1 MKRAGRP
8 SSGWAVCAVLVAL
21 ALLAARAPGE
31 ETTDG
36 VEDCLAAEEAK
47 LRLINDRL
55 AVLGKELGSLDDK
68 QTTLLGELH
77 RLEVQIRYTHEELEL
92 MKLELDWG
100 YREVDAL
107 LKQIQALESSIQTL
121 RPYLSHRS
129 VSLYKL
135 GQLSYVRL
143 LLSVEEPSELTRA
156 YRYVSRLA
164 RADGV
169 KIGRFLS
176 DQEALEVNKS
186 RLLVRTKEMLEK
198 RNQLQATT
206 KTLERQ
212 KTTKETLLAEI
223 YERREMAET
232 LAFELEDARGKLGN
246 FVSRL
251 AQGEPPELDPVF
263 LPIRLFRGELGWP
276 VNGKVGTQ
284 FGKHYHPR
292 FRTVTVQNGIEIE
305 APLSTAVTAVY
316 DGQVAFASWFQG
328 YGKLLIIGHPKNVYS
343 LYGHLSDFKVQEGDI
358 VYRGD
363 EVALVGDTG
372 SLTGPSLYFEIR
384 EDGKPVDPAG
394 WLTRAASLE
403 KRRATDSP

>member
-1 MKRAGRP
+1 MKRAGCP

-21 ALLAARAPGE
+21 TLLAVRAPGKE
-31 ETTDG
+31 AADG
-36 VEDCLAAEEAK
+36 VEDRLAAEEAK

-55 AVLGKELGSLDDK
+55 AVLGEELGSLDDK

-92 MKLELDWG
+92 MKLELDCG

-107 LKQIQALESSIQTL
+107 LKQIQVLESSIQTL

-169 KIGRFLS
+169 KISRFLN
-176 DQEALEVNKS
+176 DQKAFEVNKS

-276 VNGKVGTQ
+276 VEGKVGTH
-284 FGKHYHPR
+284 FGKHFHPR

-305 APLSTAVTAVY
+305 APLSATVTAVY
-316 DGQVAFASWFQG
+316 DGQVVFASWFQG

-343 LYGHLSDFKVQEGDI
+343 LYGHLSDIKVKKETSSI
-358 VYRGD
+358 
-363 EVALVGDTG
+363 EVTKWPWSGIPAPFPVPASISRFVKTATG
-372 SLTGPSLYFEIR
+372 
-384 EDGKPVDPAG
+384 
-394 WLTRAASLE
+394 
-403 KRRATDSP
+403 